1 MAERV
6 IGDFKY
12 INYENQLGTIN
23 VYVTNERQRIGKNM
37 HAYGAR
43 LCIHQGVL
51 YIYGYNENGA
61 NDLVI
66 VSNNFNIEIR

>member
-1 MAERV
+1 MEEIE
-6 IGDFKY
+6 IGYFKY

-37 HAYGAR
+37 HVYGAR

-51 YIYGYNENGA
+51 HVYGYNENHT
-61 NDLVI
+61 NNLVI

>member
-1 MAERV
+1 MEERV

-12 INYENQLGTIN
+12 IYYENQLGTIN

-43 LCIHQGVL
+43 LCIHQGILDV
-51 YIYGYNENGA
+51 YRYNEDGSI
-61 NDLVI
+61 DLVI

>member
-1 MAERV
+1 MEERV

-12 INYENQLGTIN
+12 INYFNQKGILN
-23 VYVTNERQRIGKNM
+23 VCATDVKQRISENK

-51 YIYGYNENGA
+51 YIYGYNEDGSI
-61 NDLVI
+61 DLVV